1 MTTRTMTSEQIDAHR
16 ALASLAE
23 VVASQLNSPS
33 VARLL
38 LLRVS
43 ESYQALG
50 LPPIPFGEIDA
61 VAEKAAARRTQSAA
75 V

>member
-1 MTTRTMTSEQIDAHR
+1 MNAQQIDAHR

-23 VVASQLNSPS
+23 VVASQVNNPS

-50 LPPIPFGEIDA
+50 GKPIPYEEIQA
-61 VAEKAAARRTQSAA
+61 VADQAAARRTQGSK
-75 V
+75 